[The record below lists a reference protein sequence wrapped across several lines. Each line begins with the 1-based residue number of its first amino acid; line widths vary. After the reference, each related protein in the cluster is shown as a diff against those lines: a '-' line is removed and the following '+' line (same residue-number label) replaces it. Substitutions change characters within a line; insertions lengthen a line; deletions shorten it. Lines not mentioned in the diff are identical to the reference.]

1 MRTVIH
7 RVFVLLA
14 LAVWFVPAADAGPP
28 KPATTEQIK
37 EMIAAAGESKDYDG
51 ADVVYVLDEAD
62 VYVQD
67 SGLATT
73 EACQVV
79 KILTDAGVKSR
90 SALRWEFDPDTYRT
104 TVKSVRIH
112 RKDEST
118 EEIDIGTLAT
128 QPAPQHMIYWGNQQ
142 HVLAVP
148 RLEIGDTLE
157 IRTSKIGFN
166 IAYLAD
172 APGGGGSGAAGG
184 SAETELI
191 PPMFGHWYETTL
203 FQADYPILKRR
214 YTVYMPKDKP
224 VQYEVYNGELKSSLW
239 FEDDYLVYSF
249 HAEEIPAVK
258 REPRMVALDDCVPK
272 LVMATLESWE
282 AKSRWF
288 YEVNE
293 SQFDAD
299 DAIRAKV
306 EEITAGLTT
315 DEEKIA
321 ACVHWVADNI
331 RYFGT
336 KQGGPREGYTLH
348 DSRVT
353 FRDRGGVCKDKAGM
367 AVTLLRVL
375 GYEVY
380 AALTMAGSRV
390 EKIPAD
396 QFNHTITVMRKKDGS
411 FRILDPTWVPLNR
424 GLWSSFEPLQGLVYG
439 TPEGQ
444 DLTLSPYYEPEYN
457 MRRVTSASEI
467 NKDGTL
473 SAKIKFDLHG
483 AACNRLRRTVDG
495 IPEEERRAAFERSL
509 NIAPNARLEEFEYI
523 DPYDYSQD
531 AWVNMRVS
539 AKDYAASDSGVH
551 MFRLPLM
558 SHPLNDFF
566 RAVFLDPR
574 GPRERQYGVRYW
586 ATRMLRYEETIK
598 LPDGW
603 KVVHLPETKKLDSK
617 AASFSFEATAD
628 DSTLSYS
635 CEFAMKH
642 GVIPADDY
650 PGFRDA
656 VDALS
661 EAAGDWVVY
670 TEGETVAAAGA
681 ADSKDNIGESPVSR

>member
-1 MRTVIH
+1 MRLPIL
-7 RVFVLLA
+7 RVFILLA
-14 LAVWFVPAADAGPP
+14 LGAWFIPPASAGPP
-28 KPATTEQIK
+28 KPATAEQIK
-37 EMIAAAGESKDYDG
+37 EMIAAAGEAKDYNN
-51 ADVVYVLDEAD
+51 ADIVYVLDEAD

-73 EACQVV
+73 ESCQVI
-79 KILTDAGVKSR
+79 KILGDAGAKSR
-90 SALRWEFDPDTYRT
+90 AVLRWEFDPDTYRT

-112 RKDEST
+112 RKDET
-118 EEIDIGTLAT
+118 VEEVDLGSLIT
-128 QPAPQHMIYWGNQQ
+128 QPAPQHMIYWGNFQ
-142 HVLAVP
+142 HLVTVP

-172 APGGGGSGAAGG
+172 GQGGGGSSKCTPGG
-184 SAETELI
+184 ELI
-191 PPMFGHWYETTL
+191 PPMLGHWYETTL
-203 FQADYPILKRR
+203 FQGDNPILKKR

-224 VQYEVYNGELKSSLW
+224 VQYEVYNGDLKSSLW

-249 HAEEIPAVK
+249 HAEDIPAVK
-258 REPRMVALDDCVPK
+258 REPRMVALDDCVTK

-306 EEITAGLTT
+306 AELTEGLET

-321 ACVHWVADNI
+321 AVVHWVADNV
-331 RYFGT
+331 RYYGT
-336 KQGGPREGYTLH
+336 KQGGACEGYTLH
-348 DSRVT
+348 DSRIT

-367 AVTLLRVL
+367 AVTMLRVL
-375 GYEVY
+375 GLEVY

-396 QFNHTITVMRKKDGS
+396 QFNHTITVMRNKDGS
-411 FRILDPTWVPLNR
+411 FRILDPTWVPLTR
-424 GLWSSFEPLQGLVYG
+424 DLWSSFEPLQGLVYG

-457 MRRVTSASEI
+457 MRYVTSASEI
-467 NKDGTL
+467 HPDGTL
-473 SAKIKFDLHG
+473 SARIKLDLHG

-495 IPEEERRAAFERSL
+495 ISKPDVRAAFERNL
-509 NIAPNARLEEFEYI
+509 NIASNARLEEFDFI

-539 AKDYAASDSGVH
+539 AKDYVANGNGVH
-551 MFRLPLM
+551 MFKLPLM
-558 SHPLNDFF
+558 SHPLNNFF
-566 RAVFLDPR
+566 RASFLEP
-574 GPRERQYGVRYW
+574 GGAKERKYGMRFW
-586 ATRMLRYEETIK
+586 ASRLIRYEETLK

-603 KVVHLPETKKLDSK
+603 KVVHVPKAKELDSGS
-617 AASFSFEATAD
+617 ASLSFEATPG
-628 DSTLSYS
+628 DSTLTYRF
-635 CEFAMKH
+635 EFALKN
-642 GVIPADDY
+642 GVIPAADY
-650 PGFRDA
+650 PGYKEA
-656 VDALS
+656 VDAMN
-661 EAAGDWVVY
+661 EIAGDWIVY
-670 TEGETVAAAGA
+670 TEGEAVTDAAGVA
-681 ADSKDNIGESPVSR
+681 TSAQTGAMTVNR